1 LSDSVDSSRPLAGKT
16 ALVTGAARG
25 VGKVIAVELG
35 RLGATVLVSAR
46 TVDAG
51 GLLAG
56 TIGDTVAQIEA
67 EGSSAHALQADLL
80 DAASTAHLIEEVNS
94 KFGGVDILVNNAAE
108 TGPLLFQDFWQT
120 DPAGWRRQIDLN
132 LTSMY
137 DLMHA
142 FVPGMRE
149 RRSGTVINIGSV
161 QAMPEGTAGAGG
173 IGGSTIGA
181 AYPTTK
187 VAIYTLT
194 TLLAA
199 EFAKFNIVAFTLTP
213 GAARTER
220 FEETAGRIG
229 FDADLGVSPE
239 LTGQTVRHI
248 LTSANPMDY
257 AGRFISAPDFVA
269 AL

>member
-1 LSDSVDSSRPLAGKT
+1 LSTSADSSRPLAGKT

-46 TVDAG
+46 TVEPG

-67 EGSSAHALQADLL
+67 EGSTAHALQADLL
-80 DAASTAHLIEEVNS
+80 DAASTAQLIEQVQS
-94 KFGGVDILVNNAAE
+94 RFGGVDILVNNAAE
-108 TGPLLFQDFWQT
+108 TGPLLFQDFWHT
-120 DPAGWRRQIDLN
+120 DPAGWRRQVELN
-132 LTSMY
+132 LISMY

-142 FVPGMRE
+142 FVPSMRE
-149 RRSGTVINIGSV
+149 RRSGFVINIGSTQGV
-161 QAMPEGTAGAGG
+161 PEGTAGAGG
-173 IGGSTIGA
+173 IGGHMLGA

-187 VAIYTLT
+187 VAIYTMT

-239 LTGQTVRHI
+239 LTGQTLRHI
-248 LTSANPMDY
+248 LSSDNPMEY
-257 AGRFISAPDFVA
+257 AGRFISAPQFVA
-269 AL
+269 AH